1 MTRISVPRVQGY
13 REKSMG
19 NSVKAKIKY
28 PRRVNQHTEEVKYG
42 SSELRT
48 VKEKL
53 IKAYGSEGINQ
64 LTDLAEKLIDK
75 EKTKQ
80 EFFSH
85 LLSQTE
91 SARRAI
97 DEEHDT
103 FPKGFPNKGT
113 RTDRVQRMAEHIRTL
128 EVKLILHELNDT
140 TFVQN
145 IASFVHKFVSS
156 FTFGPFHAS
165 VLIGDVLVEWR
176 PNSLVIPRQIK
187 AVHEDNRAVLF
198 ANLHETSF
206 DSQLPSIPLQYEGV
220 DQETVASSFEMIK
233 DITYEKEHLI
243 DALVEVVVRY
253 NLKMTYGVFTN
264 NCQHFVLNMLTV
276 LGIIDPEKA
285 FRGRLKEHADLV
297 IARDRQDAIN
307 EFNSHQELDQ
317 HIKQTKA
324 ENMSQEDL
332 EFAYCHYLLF
342 HAWGQKCPFEE
353 AWVCDPDKCQANA
366 IAKLLH

>member
-1 MTRISVPRVQGY
+1 
-13 REKSMG
+13 MG
-19 NSVKAKIKY
+19 NSVKARIKDTETA
-28 PRRVNQHTEEVKYG
+28 NQRTEEVKEE
-42 SSELRT
+42 SNELKT
-48 VKEKL
+48 VKAKL
-53 IKAYGSEGINQ
+53 IKAYGSGGINQ
-64 LTDLAEKLIDK
+64 LRDLAEKLIDK

-85 LLSQTE
+85 LLRQTE

-97 DEEHDT
+97 GEEHET
-103 FPKGFPNKGT
+103 FPEGFPNKGT
-113 RTDRVQRMAEHIRTL
+113 RTDGVQRMAEHIRTL

-140 TFVQN
+140 ALVQN
-145 IASFVHKFVSS
+145 IASFVHNFVSS

-165 VLIGDVLVEWR
+165 LLIGDVLLEWR
-176 PNSLVIPRQIK
+176 PNSLVIPRRIK
-187 AVHEDNRAVLF
+187 AVHEKDNRAVLF

-264 NCQHFVLNMLTV
+264 NCQHFVRDVLIV
-276 LGIIDPEKA
+276 LGITDPEKA
-285 FRGRLKEHADLV
+285 FRGRIKDHAALV
-297 IARDRQDAIN
+297 IARHKRKDAIN

-317 HIKQTKA
+317 HIKETKA
-324 ENMSQEDL
+324 EKMSQEDL

-353 AWVCDPDKCQANA
+353 AWACDPDKCQANA